1 MKKKLLSLAMLV
13 TATASG
19 IAFTNNV
26 KAATKWDTTKSVTKE
41 QNGVKYSAYLSE
53 DGKESWIYQAKLS
66 KKIKTLSLP
75 KEINQAK
82 LTRVGYGEELYG
94 EGHDSYENIFGDTI
108 EPGHG
113 CYGTTSN
120 DDKNKRSVEKIVI
133 PGTVDQM
140 ETAAFTGMTKLKS
153 VTIPSKVAKV
163 PSYTFAKCTSL
174 SKIKFS
180 KSMKSVASTAFLYSN
195 RVKTFS
201 CPKANKTYTV
211 KKGQLTT
218 KSGKT
223 LVLVPNSM
231 KKITV
236 PSTVTTIRQRAL
248 NGSQATSLVLPKSVK
263 TIEKKALSAKKIKKV
278 SLSSKNKTYKIK
290 NNCIYR
296 KSDGLLVAV
305 VAKAKKIS
313 IPSTVKVIDDGV
325 SVMGKISTKNEVH
338 IPKSVN
344 KVIENWMF
352 YGDATVYFHGMK
364 PPVIVSQYNGN
375 EFTALPIFNK
385 VYVPKKAKATY
396 IKWAK
401 DRDGLE
407 WNNLHTF

>member
-19 IAFTNNV
+19 LAFTNNV

-53 DGKESWIYQAKLS
+53 DGKESWIYQVKLS

-75 KEINQAK
+75 KEINQASV
-82 LTRVGYGEELYG
+82 TRIGCEKETDAYR
-94 EGHDSYENIFGDTI
+94 NIFGDTI
-108 EPGHG
+108 EPWHG

-133 PGTVDQM
+133 PSTVDQM
-140 ETAAFTGMTKLKS
+140 EAATFTGMTKLKN

-180 KSMKSVASTAFLYSN
+180 KSMKSVASTAFLHSN
-195 RVKTFS
+195 RVKTLS

-211 KKGQLTT
+211 KKGLLTT

-236 PSTVTTIRQRAL
+236 PSTVTTIRAKAL
-248 NGSQATSLVLPKSVK
+248 NGSQAISLVLPKSVK
-263 TIEKKALSAKKIKKV
+263 TIGKKALSAKKIKKV

-305 VAKAKKIS
+305 VAKTKKITLTS
-313 IPSTVKVIDDGV
+313 KVKVIDDGV